1 MIHEMRYTRFVRWGT
16 HDSWDEVHMIRE
28 MRYTWFT
35 RWGTH
40 DSGEVHMIQE
50 MRYTWFRRWGTY
62 QQSVGPAH
70 DAQSQPRAAF
80 LYLYGGLATWN
91 DWTRFGVGGLL
102 LPGLRRVR
110 VRGRF
115 PWKHHIQTT
124 LTTTVQENLFLSIKY
139 HNAYESWMS
148 FIKAWLRWKSLK
160 NNNSQESPN
169 CSWLKIFFSPEAD
182 WKKDFSP
189 GADWET

>member
-1 MIHEMRYTRFVRWGT
+1 MIHV
-16 HDSWDEVHMIRE
+16 
-28 MRYTWFT
+28 MRYTWF
-35 RWGTH
+35 
-40 DSGEVHMIQE
+40 M
-50 MRYTWFRRWGTY
+50 RWGTY

-70 DAQSQPRAAF
+70 DAQPQPRAAF
-80 LYLYGGLATWN
+80 LYLYCGLATWN

-102 LPGLRRVR
+102 LPGLCRVR

-124 LTTTVQENLFLSIKY
+124 LTTTAQENFFLSIKY

-148 FIKAWLRWKSLK
+148 FITAWYRWKSLK

-169 CSWLKIFFSPEAD
+169 GSWLKKRFSPEAD
-182 WKKDFSP
+182 WKKNFSP